1 MIKKIGTKYGVHC
14 IIGAVIFGI
23 IAGVIMWAA
32 LNVDSGGPMIAL
44 GTVLFGGFA
53 VWFISLAVRQ
63 SNIRDVLDYCKRKP
77 NPEYEMERIEQFYKA
92 GESVNGLRM
101 NSEFFMYIKGDTVN
115 FAETRELMWVF
126 KIVTQNRVYGI
137 RAGKSYQIEVK
148 LNDGSAMAL
157 PMKNDKKCDEVMAYI
172 ESLVPYI
179 ILGYNDEINKMYNHN
194 PKELERIVD
203 ERRHQYFQQ
212 VPMN

>member
-1 MIKKIGTKYGVHC
+1 MIKKIGTKYRVHC

-126 KIVTQNRVYGI
+126 KIVTQNKVYGI